1 MCQIHVHIPT
11 NEEYASL
18 NVASAVQV
26 LAYEMRMGILSHQG
40 ELDAQYEGDWGVT
53 WDNELAN
60 QGEINGFIAH
70 LEQTLVDIEFLD
82 PTNPKQL
89 MPRLRRLFQRA
100 MPDKVEI
107 NILRG
112 ILKMVSRSRDK

>member
-1 MCQIHVHIPT
+1 
-11 NEEYASL
+11 
-18 NVASAVQV
+18 
-26 LAYEMRMGILSHQG
+26 MRMAILAHQG
-40 ELDAQYEGDWGVT
+40 KLDADYSGQWGVE

-60 QGEINGFIAH
+60 QGEINGFIQH
-70 LEQTLVDIEFLD
+70 LEQTLVEIGFLD
-82 PTNPKQL
+82 PNNPKQL

-112 ILKMVSRSRDK
+112 ILKMIGKSRN